1 MSQAEDAK
9 PGSLP
14 MIGGLLLL
22 LLSASLA
29 GVAWVGYERGVPG
42 VPNKPPEQAGGV
54 VLYAPPDVEFDTLIS
69 YSQKGSPYSPLPP
82 LAADSILIE
91 IRFTTTHRSP
101 FVIVAGFRGDA
112 RLTQSSFPGEKA
124 FDIDEAT
131 IGRYDDRLFW
141 PLNSQRA
148 LSGEGENAPGPAT
161 IRYTYDVA
169 KEPVTAGNTMV
180 ITGGALAHPVFSSDN
195 ARTAIRTKRLHQVAR
210 CPALSDPAA
219 ATSFSREQ
227 WLNAG
232 LPTCRSDYGL
242 TDADQRHNRRQK
254 TTINVVPAFSN
265 PRLDFAT
272 RPVSGDAVLGW
283 QFPGDETARVNASLT
298 DLDEEARGQSY
309 LFASGVAV
317 GLATSLFPSSV
328 KIIYDQLNQRRR
340 WRRQQARQDP
350 LPDETM

>member
-14 MIGGLLLL
+14 MIGGILLL

-42 VPNKPPEQAGGV
+42 VPDTPPEQAGGV
-54 VLYAPPDVEFDTLIS
+54 VLYAPPDVEFDTWVS
-69 YSQKGSPYSPLPP
+69 YSQKGSPNSPLAP
-82 LAADSILIE
+82 LEGDSILIQ

-124 FDIDEAT
+124 FDVDEAT

-141 PLNSQRA
+141 PLNGQRG
-148 LSGEGENAPGPAT
+148 LSGEGDNAPGPTT
-161 IRYTYDVA
+161 IRYTYKIA
-169 KEPVTAGNTMV
+169 EETVTAGNTMV
-180 ITGGALAHPVFSSDN
+180 IAGGALAHPVFSSDN
-195 ARTAIRTKRLHQVAR
+195 ARTAIRTKRLYQVAR
-210 CPALSDPAA
+210 CPALNDPAA

-227 WLNAG
+227 WLSAV
-232 LPTCRSDYGL
+232 LPACRSDSGL
-242 TDADQRHNRRQK
+242 TDEDRRRNRRQK
-254 TTINVVPAFSN
+254 SAINVVPAFSN
-265 PRLDFAT
+265 PRLDFVT
-272 RPVSGDAVLGW
+272 RPVSGDTVLGW
-283 QFPGDETARVNASLT
+283 QFPGDETARVSASLT
-298 DLDEEARGQSY
+298 DLDEEARGQSS

-317 GLATSLFPSSV
+317 GLATSLFPGSV

-350 LPDETM
+350 LPDQSM